1 VNGLSIYRDMASTQ
15 AAGRAISLSETPTPS
30 TDLTGRV
37 HFDAC
42 PTWLELAIHHLSDAQ
57 AAQAARVA
65 AWKGADEN
73 SKAGALE
80 WEFEASM
87 QSIMA
92 SSIALDAFCAVIQTK
107 VQLPQS
113 VIDQWREKRLPR
125 YAEISE
131 ILGIAFSLTETE
143 ANKLRQNL
151 GEIFR
156 FRDLAIDTSSKS
168 DAGIL
173 HPEVRVDGQWR
184 FAYFRSENAL
194 LIVRATFQVIRELFV
209 SGKPANAD
217 VQKYVDV
224 LRSRLEQLQN
234 SNALKA
240 RASSTGAPKNHAT

>member
-1 VNGLSIYRDMASTQ
+1 MNALSMYREMASEPV
-15 AAGRAISLSETPTPS
+15 AGPAIPRDESPKAS
-30 TDLTGRV
+30 TDLAGRV

-42 PTWLELAIHHLSDAQ
+42 PTWLDLAIRHLSDAQ

-92 SSIALDAFCAVIQTK
+92 SSIAIDAFGSVIQTK

-113 VIDQWREKRLPR
+113 VIDQWREKGLPR
-125 YAEISE
+125 HAEISE
-131 ILGIAFSLTETE
+131 TLAVAFSLTDTE
-143 ANKLRQNL
+143 ADKLRRNL

-168 DAGIL
+168 DAPIL
-173 HPEVRVDGQWR
+173 HPEVRVAGEWR
-184 FAYFRSENAL
+184 FAYFRCENAL
-194 LIVRATFQVIRELFV
+194 LIVRATFQVIRELFI
-209 SGKPANAD
+209 SGRPADAE

-234 SNALKA
+234 SNILKA
-240 RASSTGAPKNHAT
+240 QAATGA